1 MEDHTWREKTEEGTQ
16 MYRAGHHASRW
27 TLERMPKVGRSLK
40 DDVDWEPVEFTR
52 EHWETLRDI
61 LWRKYQRKRGSWRI
75 IEEIDKLL
83 EDEEQS

>member
-1 MEDHTWREKTEEGTQ
+1 MEYHTWKEKTEEGTQ
-16 MYRAGHHASRW
+16 MYRAGYHASRW
-27 TLERMPKVGRSLK
+27 TLEHMPKVGRALK
-40 DDVDWEPVEFTR
+40 ENVDWQPVEFTR

-83 EDEEQS
+83 EDDEQS